1 MIDFD
6 KHLKAYNEKGN
17 DYRYTFTKE
26 EVQEIKEALKQTS
39 MDENLSSQTLHEK

>member
-26 EVQEIKEALKQTS
+26 EVQEIKEALKNAS
-39 MDENLSSQTLHEK
+39 LSTNSSK